1 MTRTGSAKRV
11 DGAYAFGRLRK
22 AMAFHEVAL
31 LAVENMARV
40 RDPDVVTSNVI
51 LAAIAYTD
59 AITAAY
65 GGLVNQK
72 DHAAATKLLRDIL
85 GKALPDAQ
93 ERRLAKLL
101 GRKDEVSY
109 GSRIGRSEEAG
120 QTIEQLDAFAI
131 WARATL
137 LARHVSIE
145 PSGDT

>member
-1 MTRTGSAKRV
+1 MTRKGSTKRV

-22 AMAFHEVAL
+22 AIAFHEVAQ

-40 RDPDVVTSNVI
+40 RDPDVVASNVI
-51 LAAIAYTD
+51 LAAIAYAD

-65 GGLVNQK
+65 GGLVNQR
-72 DHAAATKLLRDIL
+72 DHAAAVKLLRDML

-93 ERRLAKLL
+93 ERRLARLL

-109 GSRIGRSEEAG
+109 GSRIGRPEEAG
-120 QTIEQLDAFAI
+120 QTIEHLDAFAI

-137 LARHVSIE
+137 MARNVSIE
-145 PSGDT
+145 TSGET